1 MSDENSKEDL
11 IKKIK
16 DKNKEQP
23 DVNVSLRASPV
34 TSSSSSS
41 SSNPSPSPGTSQSSK
56 SSRFI
61 EDLERKWEG
70 EESEPN
76 QSRIEK
82 KVFNSLK
89 KKLFNSR

>member
-16 DKNKEQP
+16 EKNKEQP
-23 DVNVSLRASPV
+23 DGNVNLRVSPV
-34 TSSSSSS
+34 TSSNSSS
-41 SSNPSPSPGTSQSSK
+41 SPGTSQSSK

-70 EESEPN
+70 EESESN

>member
-1 MSDENSKEDL
+1 MSGENSKEEL

-16 DKNKEQP
+16 EKNKEQEH
-23 DVNVSLRASPV
+23 NTNNSRTSPV
-34 TSSSSSS
+34 TCSSSKNNTSS
-41 SSNPSPSPGTSQSSK
+41 SQSSK

-70 EESEPN
+70 DENESYQGQNE
-76 QSRIEK
+76 R